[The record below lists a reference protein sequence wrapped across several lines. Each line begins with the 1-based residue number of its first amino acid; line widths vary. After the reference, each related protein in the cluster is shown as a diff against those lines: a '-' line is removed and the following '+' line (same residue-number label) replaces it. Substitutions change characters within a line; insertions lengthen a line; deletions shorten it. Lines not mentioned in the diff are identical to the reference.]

1 MSQPESPD
9 TGVEAQAHPPGA
21 AAEPQQ
27 PRNGGVRSRTWWIVG
42 GAAVVVALVAGL
54 LGGYIGSR
62 NTSASSPGSCDAATV
77 ADRVLPS
84 VVTVFA
90 TTANGGAGGSGS
102 GEVIRSDGYILT
114 NDHVISPGANGGS
127 LRVLFADGQSEP
139 ARLVGRDI
147 KADLAVLKVTPP
159 TEKLPTIA
167 IGRSDTL
174 VVGQP
179 VVALGAPLGLY
190 GTVTAGIV
198 SALGREISL
207 PADQGKTAVLT
218 GAVQTD
224 AAINPGNSG
233 GALVDCQD
241 RLIGVNTAISTV
253 PNSAGQGGGGGSV
266 GIGFA
271 IPVDLAITIAD
282 EIIKTGAV
290 AYPYF
295 GATVTA
301 IPASVAARFGVPHG
315 LYVES
320 VVPAGP
326 TANAGIHAGDIITEV
341 AGQPATSA
349 ETLTGL
355 ATKKRAGDTVAV
367 SYVRDGKASSTTVT
381 LTNQP

>member
-9 TGVEAQAHPPGA
+9 ARVGAQPHELGT
-21 AAEPQQ
+21 AAEQS
-27 PRNGGVRSRTWWIVG
+27 RNGRTRQRTWWVV
-42 GAAVVVALVAGL
+42 GAAGAVVALIAGL

-127 LRVLFADGQSEP
+127 LRVLFAAGESEP
-139 ARLVGRDI
+139 ATLVGRDI

-253 PNSAGQGGGGGSV
+253 PNSAGQGGGGSV

-326 TANAGIHAGDIITEV
+326 TANAGIHVGDIITEV
-341 AGQPATSA
+341 AGQPATGT

-355 ATKKRAGDTVAV
+355 ATRKRAGDTVDIT
-367 SYVRDGKASSTTVT
+367 YVRDGKTSTTTVT

>member
-1 MSQPESPD
+1 MTRPEPSDP
-9 TGVEAQAHPPGA
+9 GVETQPDRVGA
-21 AAEPQQ
+21 AAP
-27 PRNGGVRSRTWWIVG
+27 PRGPRDGRTRRRTWWIVG
-42 GAAVVVALVAGL
+42 VAGVVVAVVAGL

-62 NTSASSPGSCDAATV
+62 HTSASASGSCQAATV
-77 ADRVLPS
+77 AEQVLPS

-90 TTANGGAGGSGS
+90 TTAGGGGGGSGS
-102 GEVIRSDGYILT
+102 GEVIRSAGYILT

-127 LRVLFADGQSEP
+127 LRVLFSSGQSEP
-139 ARLVGRDI
+139 ATLVGRDI
-147 KADLAVLKVTPP
+147 KADLAVLKVVPP
-159 TEKLPTIA
+159 ADPLPTIA
-167 IGRSDTL
+167 VGRSDTL
-174 VVGQP
+174 IVGQP

-198 SALGREISL
+198 SALGRQISL

-233 GALVDCQD
+233 GALVNCQGQ
-241 RLIGVNTAISTV
+241 LIGVNTAISTV
-253 PNSAGQGGGGGSV
+253 PNAAGQAGGGSV

-282 EIIKTGAV
+282 EIIKTGGV

-301 IPASVAARFGVPHG
+301 IPARIAAQFGAPHG

-320 VVPAGP
+320 ITPDGP
-326 TANAGIHAGDIITEV
+326 TDKAGIRVGDIITEV
-341 AGQPATSA
+341 AGRPATGT

-355 ATKKRAGDTVAV
+355 ANRKRAGDTVDIT
-367 SYVRDGKASSTTVT
+367 YVRDGKTSTTTVT

>member
-1 MSQPESPD
+1 MSRSESAD
-9 TGVEAQAHPPGA
+9 AGVEDQPDGSSP
-21 AAEPQQ
+21 AAEPVE
-27 PRNGGVRSRTWWIVG
+27 PGSGRGRSRTWWIVG
-42 GAAVVVALVAGL
+42 GAGAVVALVAGL

-62 NTSASSPGSCDAATV
+62 NTSASSPGSCQAEVV
-77 ADRVLPS
+77 ADHVLPS

-127 LRVLFADGQSEP
+127 LRVLFASGQNEP
-139 ARLVGRDI
+139 ATLVGRDI
-147 KADLAVLKVTPP
+147 KADLAVLKVSPP
-159 TEKLPTIA
+159 TDKLPTIA

-198 SALGREISL
+198 SALGRQISL

-253 PNSAGQGGGGGSV
+253 PNSAGHGGGGSV

-282 EIIKTGAV
+282 EIIITGGV

-326 TANAGIHAGDIITEV
+326 TANAGIHVGDIITEV
-341 AGQPATSA
+341 AGQPATST

-355 ATKKRAGDTVAV
+355 ATRKRAGDTVDIT
-367 SYVRDGKASSTTVT
+367 YVRDGKTSTTTVT

>member
-9 TGVEAQAHPPGA
+9 ARVGAQPHELGA
-21 AAEPQQ
+21 APEQS
-27 PRNGGVRSRTWWIVG
+27 RNGRTRQRTWWVV
-42 GAAVVVALVAGL
+42 GAAGAVVALIAGL

-127 LRVLFADGQSEP
+127 LRVLFAAGESEP
-139 ARLVGRDI
+139 ATLVGRDI

-253 PNSAGQGGGGGSV
+253 PNSAGHGGGGSV
-266 GIGFA
+266 GLGFA

-282 EIIKTGAV
+282 EIIKTGGV

-326 TANAGIHAGDIITEV
+326 TANAGIHVGDIITEV
-341 AGQPATSA
+341 AGQPATST

-355 ATKKRAGDTVAV
+355 ATRKRAGDTVDIT
-367 SYVRDGKASSTTVT
+367 YVRDGKTSTTTVT

>member
-9 TGVEAQAHPPGA
+9 ARVGAQPHELGA
-21 AAEPQQ
+21 AAEQS
-27 PRNGGVRSRTWWIVG
+27 RNGRTRQRTWWVV
-42 GAAVVVALVAGL
+42 GAAGAVVALIAGL

-62 NTSASSPGSCDAATV
+62 NTSASPPGSCQAEVV
-77 ADRVLPS
+77 AEHVLPS

-127 LRVLFADGQSEP
+127 LRVLFAAGESEP
-139 ARLVGRDI
+139 ATLVGRDI

-253 PNSAGQGGGGGSV
+253 PNSAGHGGGGSV
-266 GIGFA
+266 GLGFA

-326 TANAGIHAGDIITEV
+326 TANAGIHVGDIITEV
-341 AGQPATSA
+341 AGQPATST

-355 ATKKRAGDTVAV
+355 ATRKRAGDTVDIT
-367 SYVRDGKASSTTVT
+367 YVRDGKTSTTTVT